1 MNLDLYCAIVN
12 EGLGRKVIKILKKQ
26 GVKGATLFK
35 GKGTINDKIAAF
47 LALND
52 VKKDIVI
59 SGCDQETGDKAI
71 LDVYKQLKLEKPN
84 RGICFSVPLE
94 KIIGSSFYHSD
105 NNINKNE
112 EDNMD
117 YKLISVIVDRGNGE
131 SVVDAATKAGANGA
145 TIINARGS
153 GIHETQKV
161 FNIEIEPEKE
171 IVIILVKSSIV
182 NQITE
187 AVRQDM
193 KIDEPG
199 KGIIFVLDVRQT
211 YGLYQG

>member
-12 EGLGRKVIKILKKQ
+12 DGLGRKVVKILKNN

-47 LALND
+47 LGLND
-52 VKKDIVI
+52 IKKDIVI
-59 SGCDQETGDKAI
+59 SGCDQETGDRAI
-71 LDVYKQLKLEKPN
+71 LEVYKQLKLSKPN

-94 KIIGSSFYHSD
+94 KIIGSSFYHLD
-105 NNINKNE
+105 NNIKKNE
-112 EDNMD
+112 EDNME

-131 SVVDAATKAGANGA
+131 SVVDAASKAGANGA

-182 NQITE
+182 DQITE